1 MSWERILD
9 VNLNRLNET
18 LKFLED
24 IARFDDYPDETLR
37 SIRRLRAEFLIVKK
51 NLPMPEIFCHRDSRQ
66 DRGRPGRFDVLAK
79 RTAAQTVVAALSRAK
94 ESSRIIEEVLKISR
108 PGLSRRMK
116 EIRFLIYDLEKNMLA
131 GRRIRFNPRFQAI
144 IDETFFKRLDLAK
157 TIKILEKGGCTMV
170 QLRAKHWTDREFLRQ
185 ALRLRKLCAGTGLT
199 LIINDRVDICRLTD
213 ADGVHLGVDDLPV
226 PDARRLLGERAV
238 IGASASN
245 LSEALKAAAEGADYI
260 GAGAVFP
267 TPTKPEVRICGLRGL
282 RGICRRSKVPVIA
295 IGGITAA
302 NVRAVRRAGCAGIA
316 VCSALF
322 SGPLAAN
329 LRSLTKK

>member
-24 IARFDDYPDETLR
+24 IVRFDVYPDETLR
-37 SIRRLRAEFLIVKK
+37 SVRRIRAEFLIVKK
-51 NLPMPEIFCHRDSRQ
+51 NLPMTEIVSHRDSRQ
-66 DRGRPGRFDVLAK
+66 DRGRPGRFDALAK

-94 ESSRIIEEVLKISR
+94 ESSRIIEEILKTNLPRLSSR
-108 PGLSRRMK
+108 IK
-116 EIRFLIYDLEKNMLA
+116 EIRFLIYDLEKDMLT
-131 GRRIRFNPRFQAI
+131 GHQLRFDPGFQAI
-144 IDETFFKRLDLAK
+144 IDETFFNRLDLAR
-157 TIKILEKGGCTMV
+157 TIKTLKKGGCTMV

-185 ALRLRKLCAGTGLT
+185 ALCLRKLCCGTGLT
-199 LIINDRVDICRLTD
+199 LIINNRVDICRLAS
-213 ADGVHLGVDDLPV
+213 ADGIHLGVDDLPV

-260 GAGAVFP
+260 GMGAVFP
-267 TPTKPEVRICGLRGL
+267 TPTKPDARICGLTGL
-282 RGICRRSKVPVIA
+282 RRVCRRVKVPIIA

-302 NVRAVRRAGCAGIA
+302 NARSARRAGAAGIA

-322 SGPLAAN
+322 NGPLAVN